1 MVLPNFLICGAPKC
15 GTTALYEYLRQ
26 HPDVFMSRPKET
38 FFFSDEFDRGVEW
51 FAEHFSAHD
60 GEKAIGEAST
70 TTMYSPK
77 APARI
82 QRVLGSPKLIFCL
95 RNPIERAY
103 SEYFFKMTQGRIPA
117 NTTFEDVVLKKSVH
131 QSEKIIRRGM
141 YDEYLKTFESEF
153 GGENMRVVFQSDL
166 KKQTRSEVKGILRY
180 LGVDEG
186 IDLDSGEAHNET
198 KYPNRGL
205 YYWVRQSWHKIRGP
219 VEGLFPSATDMVR
232 QGMWQ
237 VLFSSEKPPMSETVR
252 AHLRDVY
259 SKPNARLEQYLDR
272 NLSHWK

>member
-1 MVLPNFLICGAPKC
+1 MMVLPNFLICGAPKC

-38 FFFSDEFDRGVEW
+38 FFFSDEFERGVEW

-70 TTMYSPK
+70 TTMYSQE

-82 QRVLGSPKLIFCL
+82 QSVLDSPKLIFCL

-117 NTTFEDVVLKKSVH
+117 NTSFGDVVLSGSIP
-131 QSEKIIRRGM
+131 QSKEIIKRGK
-141 YDEYLKTFESEF
+141 YEGYLKKFESTF
-153 GGENMRVVFQSDL
+153 GKENMKVVLQGDL
-166 KKQTRSEVKGILRY
+166 KKETRREVEGVFTY
-180 LGVDEG
+180 LGIDEEIEVG
-186 IDLDSGEAHNET
+186 PGETHNET

-219 VEGLFPSATDMVR
+219 VEGLFPKATDMVR
-232 QGMWQ
+232 QRMREI
-237 VLFSSEKPPMSETVR
+237 LFSSKKAADE
-252 AHLRDVY
+252 
-259 SKPNARLEQYLDR
+259 
-272 NLSHWK
+272 